1 MYGLTRRIHIYTGGR
16 VGFNFRYHNGP
27 PCCRLYRREVLEDL
41 ISRCISKGYVF
52 QMEMIVRARE
62 HGYTVG
68 EVSEPVACPIN
79 TSVNDVPMVKR
90 AYTIVI
96 LTTCIGPP
104 GSNTV
109 RFQIPILSI
118 VV

>member
-16 VGFNFRYHNGP
+16 VSFNCRHHNGP

-62 HGYTVG
+62 RSYTVG
-68 EVSEPVACPIN
+68 EVSGSVAWPIN
-79 TSVNDVPMVKR
+79 TSVNDVPMAKR
-90 AYTIVI
+90 AY
-96 LTTCIGPP
+96 TTCIGPP

-109 RFQIPILSI
+109 RLQIPILSI